1 MPFGVEFGMKPGG
14 LEESSFCSIFV
25 VSLSSSS
32 FVLGSLLE
40 LELPQETVMKTK
52 QSDISGRFI
61 ANSKLGLQ
69 KVTPVRHT
77 CRYFPYRLVQ
87 GWD

>member
-1 MPFGVEFGMKPGG
+1 MTLGFDFGMKPVG
-14 LEESSFCSIFV
+14 LEESLFCSIVV

-40 LELPQETVMKTK
+40 LELPQETPMKTK
-52 QSDISGRFI
+52 QSNINGRFI